1 MGWPKKARGIGA
13 ELAVDWVGFPG
24 GRPLLDSSL
33 LLADSSEV
41 LRDPRGPAGFLTN
54 IAGKEAGEIF
64 GSTLK
69 ALATEGTG
77 TGGVWGVNF
86 TSVGFLVLEGAGS
99 GAATRPRFGCFSPSV
114 IYRERGDINV
124 SLQDT
129 RNLSSFT
136 ESTF

>member
-1 MGWPKKARGIGA
+1 M
-13 ELAVDWVGFPG
+13 FPG

-41 LRDPRGPAGFLTN
+41 LRDPRGPAGVLTKM
-54 IAGKEAGEIF
+54 AGKEAGGIF

-86 TSVGFLVLEGAGS
+86 TSVGFLVLEEAGS
-99 GAATRPRFGCFSPSV
+99 GTVTRPRFGCFSPSE
-114 IYRERGDINV
+114 IYRERERGAALMCLYMTHQT
-124 SLQDT
+124 SQ
-129 RNLSSFT
+129 SFT
-136 ESTF
+136 EITF